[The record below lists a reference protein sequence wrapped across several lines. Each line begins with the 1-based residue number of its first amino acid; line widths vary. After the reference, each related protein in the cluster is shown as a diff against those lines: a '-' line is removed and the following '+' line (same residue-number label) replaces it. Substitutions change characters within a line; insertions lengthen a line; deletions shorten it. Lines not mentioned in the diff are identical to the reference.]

1 MAARIYEISLRVLKN
16 IFVDEYYLKR
26 EEISYLQ
33 ATMYFY
39 YMTLI
44 FIPLSMLLLSL
55 VNLIEEWH

>member
-16 IFVDEYYLKR
+16 IFVEEYYLKR
-26 EEISYLQ
+26 EEISYLH

-39 YMTLI
+39 HITLI